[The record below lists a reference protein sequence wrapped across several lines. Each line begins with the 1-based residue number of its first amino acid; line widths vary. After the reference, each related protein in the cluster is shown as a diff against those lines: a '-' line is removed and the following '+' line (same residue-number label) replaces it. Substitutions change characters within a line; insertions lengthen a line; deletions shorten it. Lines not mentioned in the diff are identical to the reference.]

1 MTNPRLRAYYDYKAN
16 ELDELALTYQNSN
29 PYKRYFYTARG
40 EAVLHALGPLDPNEW
55 VLDIGGG
62 TGFYAQELSGE
73 NRHILLTDLSYNI
86 LCRSDSMNPLPLRV
100 CCDASHL
107 PFRGNAFDKILFT
120 EVLEHLPDG
129 ERALV
134 ETKRVLRNGGAIVVT
149 TPSRWSPMNL
159 AYGLKRHVRRYEFN
173 EHLHEY
179 RISEFRNLLSKYFEL
194 ESFTFAN
201 YLVPYPFDYIF
212 IKSISP
218 RGIGTVARIEK
229 AMSRI
234 PVLRSL
240 GWTMI
245 ARCRNKGETT

>member
-1 MTNPRLRAYYDYKAN
+1 MTNSRLRAYYDDKAN

-29 PYKRYFYTARG
+29 PYKRYFYTSRG
-40 EAVLHALGPLDPNEW
+40 AAVLQALGHVEHDEW

-62 TGFYAQELSGE
+62 SGFYAQELSGVD
-73 NRHILLTDLSYNI
+73 RKILLTDLSYNI
-86 LCRSDSMNPLPLRV
+86 LCRSDSSNPLRV

-107 PFRGNAFDKILFT
+107 PFHGNAFDKILFT

-134 ETKRVLRNGGAIVVT
+134 ETKRVLRHGGTIVVT

-159 AYGLKRHVRRYEFN
+159 AYRLKRRIRRYEFN

-179 RISEFRNLLSKYFEL
+179 RIAEFRNLLSKHFEL

-201 YLVPYPFDYIF
+201 YLVPYPFDNLF
-212 IKSISP
+212 IQSGSA
-218 RGIGTVARIEK
+218 RGIITLARIEK
-229 AMSRI
+229 AMSRT

-245 ARCRNKGETT
+245 ARCSNKGETT